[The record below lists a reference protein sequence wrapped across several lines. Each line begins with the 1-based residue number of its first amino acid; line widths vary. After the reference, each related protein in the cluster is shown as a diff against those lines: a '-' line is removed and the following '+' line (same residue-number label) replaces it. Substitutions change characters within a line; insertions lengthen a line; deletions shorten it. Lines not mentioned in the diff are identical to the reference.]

1 MKSTNDHWYIFTVL
15 VRSINLLMDH
25 FKLLLSVFSFISHN
39 LSVDYWQMGLIWLIC
54 SGLTSFVK
62 KRMDKWNFILFI
74 NKAFLMLQ
82 QIKHWSRDFY
92 HTNML
97 YVIMQDNILIFTHSF
112 WETIFTPI
120 LLLLDFL
127 LLPMI

>member
-74 NKAFLMLQ
+74 SKAFLMLQ

-112 WETIFTPI
+112 RETIFTPI